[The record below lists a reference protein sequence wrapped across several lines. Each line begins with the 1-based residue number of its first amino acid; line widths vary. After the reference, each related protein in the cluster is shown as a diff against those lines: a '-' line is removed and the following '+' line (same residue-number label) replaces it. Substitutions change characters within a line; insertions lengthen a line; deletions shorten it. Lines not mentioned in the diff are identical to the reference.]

1 MSMKTVTAYRFD
13 ANGYYV
19 GPVEVLYDT
28 QKNKALL
35 PPDCVLC
42 EPLGS
47 GPWRINQAKNGWD
60 CVKPVS
66 ELDPLELLSVAGDNT
81 ARNKDAY
88 TRIMYGG
95 WDNYGICQEKCHI
108 NGKEV
113 LTTFLISSPNAGE
126 ILKLNKLKD
135 ALQECLDNL
144 YQAFMR
150 AAIVN
155 DKAAGDK
162 ASRYYSALA
171 EATTVEE
178 ISELVTMATMQRR
191 PVTPAEELIDLE
203 ISKLAGS
210 EKQKSD
216 RYAQRLEQIKEAL
229 ISRAKYRAALC
240 GGSSLAKGGG
250 HAD

>member
-60 CVKPVS
+60 CVKAVS

-81 ARNKDAY
+81 KRNHDAY

-95 WDNYGICQEKCHI
+95 WDNYSVCQEKCQI
-108 NGKEV
+108 NGKDV
-113 LTTFLISSPNAGE
+113 YATFLISRPNAGE
-126 ILKLNKLKD
+126 ILKLHKLKD
-135 ALQECLDNL
+135 TLQECLDTL

-155 DKAAGDK
+155 DKPAGDK
-162 ASRYYSALA
+162 ASRYYTALA
-171 EATTVEE
+171 EASSVEE

-191 PVTPAEELIDLE
+191 SVTPAEELIDLE
-203 ISKLAGS
+203 ISKLSGS
-210 EKQKSD
+210 EKQKND
-216 RYAQRLEQIKEAL
+216 QYAQRLEEVKEAL
-229 ISRAKYRAALC
+229 AARAKYRSALN

-250 HAD
+250 HAS

>member
-42 EPLGS
+42 EPQGS
-47 GPWRINQAKNGWD
+47 GPWCINQAKNGWY
-60 CVKPVS
+60 CVRPVS
-66 ELDPLELLSVAGDNT
+66 ELEPLELLSVHGDNS
-81 ARNKDAY
+81 ARNNEAY
-88 TRIMYGG
+88 KRIVDGG
-95 WDNYGICQEKCHI
+95 WDNYGICEETFQI

-113 LTTFLISSPNAGE
+113 RATFLISRPNAGE
-126 ILKLNKLKD
+126 ILKLHKLKD
-135 ALQECLDNL
+135 TLQECLDTL

-155 DKAAGDK
+155 DKPAGDK
-162 ASRYYSALA
+162 ASRYYTALA
-171 EATTVEE
+171 EASSVEE

-191 PVTPAEELIDLE
+191 SVTPAEELIDLE
-203 ISKLAGS
+203 ISKLSGS
-210 EKQKSD
+210 EKQKND
-216 RYAQRLEQIKEAL
+216 QYAQRLEEVKEVLA
-229 ISRAKYRAALC
+229 SRAKYRAALN

-250 HAD
+250 HAS